1 MKNKVEDEC
10 GMMQISVGNPAVVF
24 RTHTD
29 FGHSWSC
36 PLLCQPQKGLHSNA
50 FQCIQLLCA
59 YWLTSSFFIYTVS
72 NPLCL
77 QKEAAEFLETALWPS
92 SPGFQMPPVSQT
104 RTCSL
109 HPCWHKTS
117 NRMGPELLCPPCKD
131 LYIKI
136 CFVS

>member
-24 RTHTD
+24 RTHSD

-77 QKEAAEFLETALWPS
+77 QKEATEFLETELFGPQVQAFRCLPSLRLEPAPYIHVGIRPVTEWDQNYCALLA
-92 SPGFQMPPVSQT
+92 
-104 RTCSL
+104 R
-109 HPCWHKTS
+109 
-117 NRMGPELLCPPCKD
+117 
-131 LYIKI
+131 I
-136 CFVS
+136 CT